1 MVSSELIAALRGLSR
16 ADQFQVLQLL
26 ITELAQSEP
35 SSAESLPSRSAWAAY
50 DPVEAA
56 NTLLQALQEIS
67 PKPSPVEA
75 PHTEEL

>member
-26 ITELAQSEP
+26 ITELAQNEARP
-35 SSAESLPSRSAWAAY
+35 AESLMSQSAWTAY

-56 NTLLQALQEIS
+56 NTLLQALQEIEA
-67 PKPSPVEA
+67 KPSSVESTQ
-75 PHTEEL
+75 TEES